1 MGHIYCFTNKINNK
15 KYVGQTINDNNVR
28 YNQHMFSAKHESDSQ
43 YNTPIHSAI
52 RKWGIENFD
61 YKILA
66 YDIEDIDILNMLE
79 QYYIDLY
86 NCQVPN
92 GYNIESGGKNAPKP
106 KTDEQKVKL
115 TWGQAKLTEEE
126 IIELRKA
133 YANNE
138 SPMEIYNAKYKDRL
152 HQASFMNIWSGKR
165 YGNIMPEVLQNG
177 RHTKMT
183 QEKAEIIRETYGKGG
198 TSYDKLAKEFNV
210 SKGTIADIV
219 KNRTW
224 KSKEPVSTIP

>member
-28 YNQHMFSAKHESDSQ
+28 YNQHMFSAKYESDSQ

-177 RHTKMT
+177 RHTKIT